1 MSLCDLFKDRTT
13 RQLYEILLLLKTFP
27 ENALNKDS
35 KNELIK
41 ECKRVIRE
49 RNHENEQNKYIFS
62 HGNWDSWWTKEWFEE
77 PFTEKEKEDYI
88 EDHWIHATPSQYDC
102 TGQTFTVSIYVFNVK
117 VNGVE
122 RGLVYHFLA
131 IDV

>member
-1 MSLCDLFKDRTT
+1 MSLCDLFRDRTT
-13 RQLYEILLLLKTFP
+13 RQLYETLLLLKTLP

-35 KNELIK
+35 KNKWIK
-41 ECKRVIRE
+41 ECKREVRKRNRE
-49 RNHENEQNKYIFS
+49 DEQNKYIFS
-62 HGNWDSWWTKEWFEE
+62 HGNWDNWWTKEWFEE

-102 TGQTFTVSIYVFNVK
+102 TGQIFTVSIYVFNVK

-122 RGLVYHFLA
+122 RGLVYHFMA